1 MLLPLGM
8 SAFQQD
14 LDTLKADFTPV
25 ILEGL
30 VFTWLAFGVGILGTR
45 RRYFHHSYRDNMVRV
60 NPGVIQT

>member
-30 VFTWLAFGVGILGTR
+30 VFTLASLWSGYFGDQEEVFPSLLQRQHG
-45 RRYFHHSYRDNMVRV
+45 
-60 NPGVIQT
+60 